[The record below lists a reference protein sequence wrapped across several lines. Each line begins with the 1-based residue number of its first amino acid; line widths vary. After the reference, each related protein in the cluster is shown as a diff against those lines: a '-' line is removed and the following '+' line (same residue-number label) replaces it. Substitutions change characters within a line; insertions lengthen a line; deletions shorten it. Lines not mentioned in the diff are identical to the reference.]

1 MPLLAP
7 GTIAPNFTLPDQ
19 AGKAISLHDFAG
31 YPVVLYFYPKA
42 DTPGCT
48 TQACGLSE
56 ALPLMNKLGAAVIGI
71 SPDKTK
77 AIAKFAAKFSLR
89 FPLVG
94 DEPAA
99 SGTPRIID
107 SYGCWG
113 EKSMYGRKYFG
124 VLRTTYIID
133 AAGVIYHR
141 MDAVKVETH
150 AADVAAVLADL
161 LAGKPAPAAA
171 AAASSLAA
179 KPMKAKPVPEKPV
192 KQKPVKQRIVKEK
205 PEKTKAVKPAS
216 KAAAKKAS
224 AKASAKVPQKSV
236 KKEAKKAAKK
246 LVGQA
251 GKKMVAKAA
260 ARAASLK
267 AAPKKKR

>member
-141 MDAVKVETH
+141 MDTVKVDTH
-150 AADVAAVLADL
+150 AADVATVLADL
-161 LAGKPAPAAA
+161 LAGKPAPAIAA
-171 AAASSLAA
+171 AAASALAA
-179 KPMKAKPVPEKPV
+179 KPVKAKPVPEKPL
-192 KQKPVKQRIVKEK
+192 KEK
-205 PEKTKAVKPAS
+205 TVITTAAKPAP
-216 KAAAKKAS
+216 KVAAKKAS
-224 AKASAKVPQKSV
+224 AKPSPKVSRKSG
-236 KKEAKKAAKK
+236 KKMAKKMAKQAAKK
-246 LVGQA
+246 VAKRAVKQA
-251 GKKMVAKAA
+251 GKKNVAKAGS
-260 ARAASLK
+260 RPASRN

>member
-1 MPLLAP
+1 
-7 GTIAPNFTLPDQ
+7 
-19 AGKAISLHDFAG
+19 
-31 YPVVLYFYPKA
+31 VVLYFYPKA

-56 ALPLMNKLGAAVIGI
+56 ALPLMNKLGAVVIGI
-71 SPDKTK
+71 SPDSTK
-77 AIAKFAAKFSLR
+77 AIAKFAAKFNLR

-141 MDAVKVETH
+141 MDAVKVDTH

-161 LAGKPAPAAA
+161 LAGKPAPVIAAA
-171 AAASSLAA
+171 ATGTLAA
-179 KPMKAKPVPEKPV
+179 KPVKAMPVQEKPV
-192 KQKPVKQRIVKEK
+192 K
-205 PEKTKAVKPAS
+205 TTATKPAP

-224 AKASAKVPQKSV
+224 AKATPKANKKGGKKSV
-236 KKEAKKAAKK
+236 KKVVKKK
-246 LVGQA
+246 
-251 GKKMVAKAA
+251 GKKVAKQPGKKTVTKAA
-260 ARAASLK
+260 ARPASPK
-267 AAPKKKR
+267 AAFRRKR

>member
-31 YPVVLYFYPKA
+31 FPVVLYFYPKA

-71 SPDKTK
+71 SPDGTK
-77 AIAKFAAKFSLR
+77 AIAKFAAKFNLR

-141 MDAVKVETH
+141 MDAVKVDTH
-150 AADVAAVLADL
+150 AANVAAVLADL
-161 LAGKPAPAAA
+161 LAGKPGPAVAAA
-171 AAASSLAA
+171 AAGAMAA
-179 KPMKAKPVPEKPV
+179 KPVKAKPVAEKPLQEKPV
-192 KQKPVKQRIVKEK
+192 K
-205 PEKTKAVKPAS
+205 TTAAKAAPKV
-216 KAAAKKAS
+216 AAKKAF
-224 AKASAKVPQKSV
+224 AKAFPKVSKKSGKRVAKQVV
-236 KKEAKKAAKK
+236 KRVARRVGKQVAKKVAKK
-246 LVGQA
+246 PVEQA
-251 GKKMVAKAA
+251 GKNTVSKAGSRPA
-260 ARAASLK
+260 
-267 AAPKKKR
+267 